1 MSRQTR
7 RIFPSLKNRTPL
19 SRIYFEDIA
28 DRDIYVVQKR
38 REGHTLQEIGDAVG
52 LTREMVRLIVSKN
65 SGPNSQEVREVRLNR
80 KRKEILDIVEVLG
93 VADADEIA
101 QTIGA
106 SSEEVRKSLGRH
118 AKKLM
123 RNSSRREKFYSD
135 EELLGI
141 LHNAYIRVQGPLTT
155 NKYKKLNILPT
166 IAVYISRFGSWNEA
180 CSLAGVPHGKRARN
194 NYSRAHSEEDMLDFV
209 ASYLADPRTT
219 GSAQGYEE
227 WQKGVVGAP
236 SLSLIRQ
243 RIGTWNE
250 IKEIL
255 IKRR

>member
-1 MSRQTR
+1 MSRQSR

-19 SRIYFEDIA
+19 SRIFFDDTA
-28 DRDIYVVQKR
+28 NRDTFVVQKR
-38 REGHTLQEIGDAVG
+38 SEGHTLQEIGDAVG

-65 SGPNSQEVREVRLNR
+65 SGPSSQQVKEVRVNR
-80 KRKEILDIVEVLG
+80 KKAEILEVFDELG

-101 QTIGA
+101 RTIGT

-118 AKKLM
+118 AKKLK
-123 RNSSRREKFYSD
+123 RNISKKEKVYSD
-135 EELLGI
+135 EQLLGI
-141 LHNAYIRVQGPLTT
+141 LWNTYLRVQGPLTT
-155 NKYKKLNILPT
+155 NKYKHLNILPT
-166 IAVYISRFGSWNEA
+166 IAVYISRFGSWNAA
-180 CSLAGVPHGKRARN
+180 CKLAGVPHGKRARN

-209 ASYLADPRTT
+209 VSYLADPRTT

-243 RIGTWNE
+243 RIGKWNE

-255 IKRR
+255 LKRK

>member
-65 SGPNSQEVREVRLNR
+65 SGPNSQEVREVRINR
-80 KRKEILDIVEVLG
+80 KRKEILDVFEGLG

-118 AKKLM
+118 AKKLK
-123 RNSSRREKFYSD
+123 RNSSKREKFYSD
-135 EELLGI
+135 EELLNI
-141 LHNAYIRVQGPLTT
+141 LYNAYIRVQGPLTT
-155 NKYKKLNILPT
+155 NKYKNLNILPT

>member
-1 MSRQTR
+1 
-7 RIFPSLKNRTPL
+7 
-19 SRIYFEDIA
+19 
-28 DRDIYVVQKR
+28 VQKR

-52 LTREMVRLIVSKN
+52 LTREMVRLIVSKH
-65 SGPNSQEVREVRLNR
+65 SGPNSQEVREVRINR
-80 KRKEILDIVEVLG
+80 KSKEILEVFEGLG

-101 QTIGA
+101 KTIGA

-118 AKKLM
+118 AKKLK
-123 RNSSRREKFYSD
+123 RNSSKREKFYSD
-135 EELLGI
+135 EELLSI
-141 LHNAYIRVQGPLTT
+141 LHNAYLRVQGPLTT
-155 NKYKKLNILPT
+155 NKYVNLNILPT

-194 NYSRAHSEEDMLDFV
+194 NYSRAHSKEDMLDFV